1 MYSVLFLY
9 LSEDSNSHQ
18 NFPSAFLTTAKL
30 AEKQKGLQR
39 HLKVQSMT
47 SDTLNVSTGDTFRWW
62 NSSLINTCSRKVGDE
77 SSRYEIL
84 NPMLEISHRIDYTW
98 GNISL
103 KCSNESDTCN
113 VVHWAALWIYSYD
126 ILEQNKKWE
135 KPNRNLL
142 RIKLTYGYM
151 PGSRTT
157 SENFYRKISSR
168 LLESIRCYLIIL

>member
-1 MYSVLFLY
+1 MKNNLPSGKSDVHFYFLCILCCSCIYQKTVTRTKISHRLFW
-9 LSEDSNSHQ
+9 Q
-18 NFPSAFLTTAKL
+18 QPK
-30 AEKQKGLQR
+30 KGLQR

-98 GNISL
+98 GNILL

-126 ILEQNKKWE
+126 IQEQKQKMG
-135 KPNRNLL
+135 KA
-142 RIKLTYGYM
+142 K
-151 PGSRTT
+151 
-157 SENFYRKISSR
+157 
-168 LLESIRCYLIIL
+168 